1 MSEMKG
7 AMIGMFLFVAVI
19 IPAVLFIGIG
29 SLHQHA
35 FIKISTEVTEIV
47 KEEGGVTDRV
57 AEVASSLSER
67 GYTIVFKN
75 DEGNQIGGKRDFG
88 ETIIVDFNYKYHNVR
103 GEQELNTEN
112 VVFVNRR

>member
-35 FIKISTEVTEIV
+35 FIKISTEVTEVV
-47 KEEGGVTDRV
+47 KEEGGVTNRV
-57 AEVASSLSER
+57 VDIVDKLGDK
-67 GYTIVFKN
+67 GYTITFKDQN
-75 DEGNQIGGKRDFG
+75 GASVNGKKDFG
-88 ETIIVDFNYKYHNVR
+88 ESVIVDFNYKYHNVR
-103 GEQELNTEN
+103 GEEELNTQN